1 MGEMH
6 FEKLSILDL
15 GFSTHKKRIFL
26 MFTAKIK
33 NATRAFQ

>member
-6 FEKLSILDL
+6 TEKLSILDL

-26 MFTAKIK
+26 MFTVKIK

>member
-6 FEKLSILDL
+6 IEKLSILDL

-26 MFTAKIK
+26 MFTVKIK